1 MRVANL
7 RYIFSILP
15 SKTTSKMNPENNQK
29 QQFAIRFGL
38 GALKAVG
45 FAVMEGAVKERQENG
60 DFKDIYD
67 FSSRLDAKSVNK
79 KSIEALAK
87 AGAFDCFTS
96 NRREIAESF
105 DILSNYANQ
114 QKEEALS
121 NQMNLFGSIA
131 DSKPSL
137 VKRENW
143 TKVEKLQKE
152 FEAFGFFLNEHPL
165 DDSLSDLRKRG
176 VVFSDKI
183 ERDEF
188 EDGNLIKMAGVVAGS
203 KHRSSAKGRFAYMY
217 ISDPFGI
224 FEAMIF
230 DEAIITNARD
240 ILVDGSKISFD
251 CLVRKD
257 DGGLRILIREVR
269 KLEDFI
275 RDVKPAAQDF
285 EDIKKQ
291 TMRPRRFDG
300 NKNNSSNSQNYS
312 SNSSAKKEEKSDAEI
327 KVSTKKAVEKVV
339 IILENR
345 DAIFSLKSFLATKIS
360 FDEKNSSKVFI
371 EVEGKLVQLGKLY
384 LLDENDVLNI
394 KKIANLLVK

>member
-1 MRVANL
+1 
-7 RYIFSILP
+7 
-15 SKTTSKMNPENNQK
+15 MNPENNQK

-45 FAVMEGAVKERQENG
+45 FSVMEGAVKERLENG

-67 FSSRLDAKSVNK
+67 FSSRLEAKSVNK

-87 AGAFDCFTS
+87 AGAFDCFTN

-114 QKEEALS
+114 QKEEANS

-143 TKVEKLQKE
+143 TKAEKLQKE

-165 DDSLSDLRKRG
+165 DDSISDLRKRG
-176 VVFSDKI
+176 VVFSEKI

-240 ILVDGSKISFD
+240 ILVDGSKISID

-275 RDVKPAAQDF
+275 RDVKPQAQDF

-300 NKNNSSNSQNYS
+300 NKNNSGNFSNN
-312 SNSSAKKEEKSDAEI
+312 KEGKTENVAIEV
-327 KVSTKKAVEKVV
+327 KVSTKKAVEKLV

-345 DAIFSLKSFLATKIS
+345 DAIFNLKSFLATKIS
-360 FDEKNSSKVFI
+360 FDEQNSTKVFI
-371 EVEGKLVQLGKLY
+371 EADGKLVQLGKLY
-384 LLDENDVLNI
+384 LLDENDVLNL
-394 KKIANLLVK
+394 KKIPNLIVNK

>member
-1 MRVANL
+1 
-7 RYIFSILP
+7 
-15 SKTTSKMNPENNQK
+15 MNSENNQK

-67 FSSRLDAKSVNK
+67 FASRLDAKSVNK

-143 TKVEKLQKE
+143 SKIEKLQKE

-188 EDGNLIKMAGVVAGS
+188 EDGNLIKMAGVVASS
-203 KHRSSAKGRFAYMY
+203 KHRSGPKGRFAYMT

-300 NKNNSSNSQNYS
+300 DKNNS
-312 SNSSAKKEEKSDAEI
+312 SNSSAKKEEKPDAEVKI
-327 KVSTKKAVEKVV
+327 STKKAVEKVV

>member
-1 MRVANL
+1 
-7 RYIFSILP
+7 
-15 SKTTSKMNPENNQK
+15 MNQDDNSK

-45 FAVMEGAVKERQENG
+45 FNVMENAVKERVENG

-67 FSSRLDAKSVNK
+67 FSSRLDAKSINK

-87 AGAFDCFTS
+87 AGTFDCFAS

-114 QKEEALS
+114 QKEESLS
-121 NQMNLFGSIA
+121 NQMNLFGSIV

-143 TKVEKLQKE
+143 IKAEKLQKE

-165 DDSLSDLRKRG
+165 DDSVSDLRKRG

-203 KHRSSAKGRFAYMY
+203 KHRSGPKGRFAYMT

-291 TMRPRRFDG
+291 NMRPRRFDG
-300 NKNNSSNSQNYS
+300 NKNNSSNSPN
-312 SNSSAKKEEKSDAEI
+312 NSSIKKEEKSDAEI

-360 FDEKNSSKVFI
+360 FDEKNSTKVFI
-371 EVEGKLVQLGKLY
+371 EADGKIVQLGKLY
-384 LLDENDVLNI
+384 LLDEGDVRNVGN
-394 KKIANLLVK
+394 IANLSVGNF

>member
-1 MRVANL
+1 
-7 RYIFSILP
+7 
-15 SKTTSKMNPENNQK
+15 MNSENNSK

-45 FAVMEGAVKERQENG
+45 FAVMENAVKERLENG

-143 TKVEKLQKE
+143 TKAEKLQKE

-165 DDSLSDLRKRG
+165 DDSVSDLRKRG

-203 KHRSSAKGRFAYMY
+203 KHRSGPKGRFAYMT

-300 NKNNSSNSQNYS
+300 NKNNSSNS
-312 SNSSAKKEEKSDAEI
+312 SAKKEEKSDAEI

-371 EVEGKLVQLGKLY
+371 EVDGKLVQLGKLY
-384 LLDENDVLNI
+384 LLDENDVMNI